1 MRIRFKFGVEGPLYT
16 YRPGQE
22 VEHADEAQCVRWIK
36 AGVAVPIK
44 VRPAEAAV
52 ARAPED
58 TTLHLPRRGHYRR
71 SANRR
76 AG

>member
-1 MRIRFKFGVEGPLYT
+1 MRIRFISGVTGSLYT
-16 YRPGQE
+16 FPAGLE
-22 VEHADEAQCVRWIK
+22 IDHADEAQCVRWIK